1 MVALAKS
8 GLSFTETIEF
18 PALNEAGKD
27 VAYFTV
33 PAAFDPQKPF
43 FLVIFFHGF
52 DEPFAEQIERLALAS
67 QVASSGANCILV
79 CPRTA
84 IDRATETNPGK
95 LGDEDYFE
103 KFLGALPPHVEK
115 RLAGQGVDTTGFLE
129 RAAAAPLVVATFS
142 AGHRLASCA
151 VSYEAVLERLAACV
165 FFDSL
170 YRSDCYYISPKS
182 VLEAGAL
189 VGVHRKIYDRG
200 TPDELNNHANLS
212 ASLVKIGHSPLP
224 SIDAAATLHA
234 GVAVMESV
242 DIADHWRIVADSSRL
257 AAILR
262 KVDTR
267 PAARPPSLV

>member
-142 AGHRLASCA
+142 AGHRLASCNA
-151 VSYEAVLERLAACV
+151 VVSTRAPIAAIRPV
-165 FFDSL
+165 SSAHRMNAPGSTRP
-170 YRSDCYYISPKS
+170 RSGCCQRS
-182 VLEAGAL
+182 
-189 VGVHRKIYDRG
+189 
-200 TPDELNNHANLS
+200 S
-212 ASLVKIGHSPLP
+212 ASKP
-224 SIDAAATLHA
+224 
-234 GVAVMESV
+234 
-242 DIADHWRIVADSSRL
+242 R
-257 AAILR
+257 
-262 KVDTR
+262 TR
-267 PAARPPSLV
+267 PSAMFT